1 MKKTLILYSLSTGGC
16 MRKKVKGKLYYLA
29 REAKAR
35 MRNYN
40 KEKSIFEQIPYM
52 KACLSTQ
59 EQELYKRVCK
69 LLSSE
74 EIIINPIQELVDRK
88 YYNSLSLE
96 AKQKYIFDLTE
107 KYKQMKF
114 RFEAE
119 QAKYSKVQNL

>member
-1 MKKTLILYSLSTGGC
+1 